1 MSSISTDEI
10 INTYFQQNNIL
21 VNHQTNSYNDF
32 IDNIIPKIINQSLP
46 INVEFNN
53 DVSKIQSIKMNVHN
67 IEQEPFCV

>member
-32 IDNIIPKIINQSLP
+32 IDNIIPKIINQSFP
-46 INVEFNN
+46 INVEFN
-53 DVSKIQSIKMNVHN
+53 K
-67 IEQEPFCV
+67 